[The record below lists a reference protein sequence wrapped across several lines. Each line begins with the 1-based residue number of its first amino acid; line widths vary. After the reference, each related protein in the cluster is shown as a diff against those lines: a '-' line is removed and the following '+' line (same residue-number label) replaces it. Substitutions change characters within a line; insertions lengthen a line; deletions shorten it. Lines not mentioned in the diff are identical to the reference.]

1 MAFIKVKSSIRFLH
15 LISMIQSTINGIS
28 IEINNIIEVPIAL
41 KIGLTPV
48 TTYHCLHLENDG
60 DFKFSASK

>member
-1 MAFIKVKSSIRFLH
+1 
-15 LISMIQSTINGIS
+15 MIQSTINGIS